1 MAICLSEVGFLLIMS
16 EQKLLITPE
25 TTVADLLEYYP
36 GLEQRLL
43 ELSPSFAKLKNP
55 LLRRTVARITTLRRA
70 AQVAGLNAIDMV
82 NTLRKVAGQSPLQ
95 ESSLQGVGDELLKR
109 LPIEMGAIEPTLRL
123 DVRPLLERGAY
134 PKEEVLER
142 VESME
147 RSDTL
152 ELIAPF
158 PPIPI
163 LEILLE
169 RGYHVSQG
177 MQTTDVAVHYYIRR
191 S

>member
-70 AQVAGLNAIDMV
+70 AQVAGLM
-82 NTLRKVAGQSPLQ
+82 PL
-95 ESSLQGVGDELLKR
+95 
-109 LPIEMGAIEPTLRL
+109 IW
-123 DVRPLLERGAY
+123 
-134 PKEEVLER
+134 
-142 VESME
+142 
-147 RSDTL
+147 
-152 ELIAPF
+152 LIP
-158 PPIPI
+158 
-163 LEILLE
+163 
-169 RGYHVSQG
+169 YVK
-177 MQTTDVAVHYYIRR
+177 
-191 S
+191 

>member
-169 RGYHVSQG
+169 RGYHVSQ
-177 MQTTDVAVHYYIRR
+177 
-191 S
+191 